1 MAVLLPEGSDRGGVR
16 GISSLTGKLP
26 SGEGPALLPGH
37 HGGCSAMPVLMRVH
51 AGKVLNVIS
60 SRHHSSFHAAPSVWS
75 SLPREI

>member
-37 HGGCSAMPVLMRVH
+37 HGGCSAMPVLTQQKQNTTCYV
-51 AGKVLNVIS
+51 
-60 SRHHSSFHAAPSVWS
+60 PY
-75 SLPREI
+75 